1 MTPIQIAQV
10 CHEANRAVQTIQADP
25 AIPVSKPWDLLDEET
40 RLSAEVGVRQALTG
54 ATPRESHE
62 GWCAFKREHGWVHG
76 PVKSEM
82 HRQHP
87 LLVPYEELPDSQ
99 KIKDDLFLA
108 VVRAL
113 ADG

>member
-1 MTPIQIAQV
+1 
-10 CHEANRAVQTIQADP
+10 
-25 AIPVSKPWDLLDEET
+25 
-40 RLSAEVGVRQALTG
+40 
-54 ATPRESHE
+54 
-62 GWCAFKREHGWVHG
+62 
-76 PVKSEM
+76 M